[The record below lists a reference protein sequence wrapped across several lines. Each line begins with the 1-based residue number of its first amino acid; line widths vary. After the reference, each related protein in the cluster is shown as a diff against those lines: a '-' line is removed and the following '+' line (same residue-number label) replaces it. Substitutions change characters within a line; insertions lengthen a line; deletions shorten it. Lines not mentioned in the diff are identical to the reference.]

1 MPHTGVLKVYL
12 AKGTRVF
19 YSGLLSLLIPLYL
32 KALGYSEYF
41 FGLALIA
48 ILAGNVISNLAL
60 TYLEPRLG
68 RKRLLL
74 SFSLMAVASGL
85 LLAFTQHPALL
96 LLACLI
102 GNISTTGTEAG
113 PFQSIE
119 AGVLPEL
126 LGGGEAVKAF
136 GTYNMIGYAATA
148 VGAFVAGVPGFFPGG
163 LQVYSALFAGFAVV
177 GVLLFAIYAS
187 LGAIGS
193 VPGGQRPG
201 LENLSEAARKDL
213 ARLSVLFSVDAF
225 GGSFVSAYV
234 LSSWFLLTYRV
245 PALGLAGIFST
256 ASVLVVASIYAA
268 GVLAT
273 RLGNLRTMFY
283 THLVSSLFLV
293 AIPLAG
299 SLPGALAFLFLRQ
312 SLSQMDVPTRQALMT
327 EIFQKE
333 ERVSAYAVSNTA
345 RSLAAFAGSPV
356 SAFFFGVGL
365 LSGPIFAGGLSKIAY
380 DFLIYGAYRKRFR

>member
-1 MPHTGVLKVYL
+1 MPNSGVLKVYL

-32 KALGYSEYF
+32 NALGYSDYF
-41 FGLALIA
+41 FGLALVA
-48 ILAGNVISNLAL
+48 ILAGNVVSNLAL
-60 TYLEPRLG
+60 TYLEPKFG
-68 RKRLLL
+68 RRRLLL
-74 SFSLMAVASGL
+74 SFSLLAVASGL
-85 LLAFTQHPALL
+85 LLAFTRDPALI
-96 LLACLI
+96 LLACLV
-102 GNISTTGTEAG
+102 GNISTTGAEAG

-126 LGGGEAVKAF
+126 TDGSEAVKTF

-148 VGAFVAGVPGFFPGG
+148 AGAFAAGAPGIIPGG
-163 LQVYSALFAGFAVV
+163 LAVYTALFAGFALM
-177 GVLLFAIYAS
+177 GVILFAIYS
-187 LGAIGS
+187 TLGVIESALT
-193 VPGGQRPG
+193 GQRPG
-201 LENLSEAARKDL
+201 LEHLSEAARKDL
-213 ARLSVLFSVDAF
+213 TRLSILFSLDAF

-256 ASVLVVASIYAA
+256 TSVIVVASIYGA
-268 GVLAT
+268 GLIAG
-273 RLGNLRTMFY
+273 RLGNLRTMVF
-283 THLVSSLFLV
+283 THLVSSAFLV

-312 SLSQMDVPTRQALMT
+312 SFSQMDVPTRQALMT
-327 EIFQKE
+327 EIFRKE

-356 SAFFFGVGL
+356 GAFFFGIGL
-365 LSGPIFAGGLSKIAY
+365 LSAPIFAGGLCKFAY
-380 DFLIYGAYRKRFR
+380 DLLIFGTFRKRYR

>member
-1 MPHTGVLKVYL
+1 LPYTGILKVYL

-32 KALGYSEYF
+32 SALGYSDYF
-41 FGLALIA
+41 FGLALVA
-48 ILAGNVISNLAL
+48 ILAGNVLSNLAL

-68 RKRLLL
+68 RRRLLL

-85 LLAFTQHPALL
+85 LLAFSQNPVLII
-96 LLACLI
+96 LACFI

-126 LGGGEAVKAF
+126 AEGGEAVKAF
-136 GTYNMIGYAATA
+136 GTYNMIGYGASAA
-148 VGAFVAGVPGFFPGG
+148 GAFAAGAPGVLPGG
-163 LQVYSALFAGFAVV
+163 LAVYMALFVGFALV
-177 GVLLFAIYAS
+177 GVLLFAIYS
-187 LGAIGS
+187 TLGAIES
-193 VPGGQRPG
+193 ILGGERPG
-201 LENLSEAARKDL
+201 LEHLSEAAHKDL
-213 ARLSVLFSVDAF
+213 TRLSVLFSVDAF
-225 GGSFVSAYV
+225 GGSFVSTYV

-256 ASVLVVASIYAA
+256 TSVLVVVSIYTA
-268 GVLAT
+268 GLIAGK
-273 RLGNLRTMFY
+273 LGNLRTMVY
-283 THLVSSLFLV
+283 THLVSSIFLV

-299 SLPGALAFLFLRQ
+299 SLPGALAFLFFRQ

-327 EIFQKE
+327 EIFRKE
-333 ERVSAYAVSNTA
+333 ERVSAYAISNTA

-356 SAFFFGVGL
+356 GAFFFGLGL
-365 LSGPIFAGGLSKIAY
+365 LSAPIFAGGLSKIIY
-380 DFLIYGAYRKRFR
+380 DFLIFGTFSKRYR